1 VDLKRIEELHKE
13 CKKGD
18 KDLYSFLEERHP
30 ELSIE
35 ERLKMM
41 AEVLNEYL
49 EEYHYDQADKL
60 KKEGYSITRF
70 VPKK

>member
-1 VDLKRIEELHKE
+1 MDLKRIEALHKE

-60 KKEGYSITRF
+60 KKEEYSITRF

>member
-1 VDLKRIEELHKE
+1 MDLKRIEELHKE

-30 ELSIE
+30 DISIE
-35 ERLKMM
+35 DRLKLM

-49 EEYHYDQADKL
+49 EEYDYDQSDKL